1 MEFNDRRSG
10 NVYNL
15 SWYRDKKRGRVTK
28 QTVRAIGAGAMTPR
42 EITLNHIRTKHGLM
56 PGAFQGMPADQIS
69 RVHDD
74 LHDESSWIERH
85 SHDA

>member
-15 SWYRDKKRGRVTK
+15 SWYRDKRQGKAPR
-28 QTVRAIGAGAMTPR
+28 QTVKAIGASRSMTPR
-42 EITLNHIRTKHGLM
+42 EIALNHIRTKHGLM
-56 PGAFQGMPADQIS
+56 PGAFQNMPHEQIL

-85 SHDA
+85 SH